1 MAIKL
6 TVSKKR
12 KNKIKYQPNH
22 KKYNFLKYWRVVK
35 YYIKNKYELSEPELE
50 MLLFL
55 YDEDLFSRETFNE
68 FASTMSWDKRRFSEM
83 KKRGY
88 IKVWRERK
96 QTQRSTLYE
105 LTFAAKRICD
115 HTYKKLMREEIISEN
130 PYRNTIFKGAS
141 YTDKIY
147 KNIIK
152 SMNSKTLAR
161 SDS

>member
-1 MAIKL
+1 MATKL
-6 TVSKKR
+6 LVSKKR
-12 KNKIKYQPNH
+12 KKRARYQPNH

-35 YYIKNKYELSEPELE
+35 YYIKSKYELSEPELE

-55 YDEDLFSRETFNE
+55 YDEDLFTKETFNE
-68 FASTMSWDKRRFSEM
+68 YSSTMSWDKRRFTDMSE
-83 KKRGY
+83 KGY

-96 QTQRSTLYE
+96 ETQRSTLYE
-105 LTFAAKRICD
+105 LTFTAKRICD

-130 PYRNTIFKGAS
+130 PYRNTIFKGSS
-141 YTDKIY
+141 YTDKVY
-147 KNIIK
+147 KSIIK